1 MALAICYSGFMGITQ
16 ANLENADILA
26 AAGVTVATI
35 QTWANRG
42 ILALSETQQNPG
54 PGQKRLYSR
63 LDAARIAVI
72 QSLTASGLAANAAGQ
87 IARRL
92 ERGPYKTTW
101 HNAIEETAGHIHV
114 FIDGPDVID
123 VYPGNDMKELA
134 RRLTAIAE
142 PTQGGTIGRGVQ
154 DFTEKKK
161 NVAVFDVGPHVSSAL
176 RKIAERHGSFV
187 AKAEIT
193 NPNLALS
200 QPLVLKEDEG
210 RFIWCGLIPEP
221 PLAADSE
228 EAARKELEN
237 WASKFP
243 GSKVEW

>member
-1 MALAICYSGFMGITQ
+1 MDVTRT
-16 ANLENADILA
+16 NLDNADILA
-26 AAGVTVATI
+26 ATGVTVATI

-114 FIDGPDVID
+114 FIDGP
-123 VYPGNDMKELA
+123 
-134 RRLTAIAE
+134 
-142 PTQGGTIGRGVQ
+142 
-154 DFTEKKK
+154 
-161 NVAVFDVGPHVSSAL
+161 
-176 RKIAERHGSFV
+176 
-187 AKAEIT
+187 
-193 NPNLALS
+193 
-200 QPLVLKEDEG
+200 
-210 RFIWCGLIPEP
+210 
-221 PLAADSE
+221 
-228 EAARKELEN
+228 
-237 WASKFP
+237 
-243 GSKVEW
+243 